1 MGSRKGVD
9 ARIVAVLAAAL
20 VVLFGLAVWL
30 WLAGREPGDGS
41 VEAGFARDMSVHHAQ
56 AVEMAEIV
64 RDRTEDPEMRTLAKD
79 VALTQQAQIGQ
90 MRGWLAV
97 WRLPPTGTEPAMAW
111 MGMPAEGRMPGM
123 ATQEEINRLSELPS
137 READKRFLE
146 LMIPHH
152 RAALD
157 MAEAVLERTGQ
168 PEVVGLAT
176 AIKNSQ
182 ESETAAMEEMLR
194 DMGEKAPAEDTSGG
208 MDNMPGMEQE
218 NDRGDGE

>member
-1 MGSRKGVD
+1 MKGSRGGVD
-9 ARIVAVLAAAL
+9 ARLVAVLAAAL

-41 VEAGFARDMSVHHAQ
+41 VEAGFARDMISHHAQ

-64 RDRTEDPEMRTLAKD
+64 RDRTEDPEIRTLAKD
-79 VALTQQAQIGQ
+79 IALTQQAQIGQ

-97 WRLPPTGTEPAMAW
+97 WGLSPTGTEPAMTW

-123 ATQEEINRLSELPS
+123 ATQEEINRLSELPPG
-137 READKRFLE
+137 EADKRFLE

-157 MAEAVLERTGQ
+157 MAGAVLEKTDR
-168 PEVVGLAT
+168 PAVKELAT
-176 AIKNSQ
+176 AIKSSQ
-182 ESETAAMEEMLR
+182 ETEIAYMEQMLR
-194 DMGEKAPAEDTSGG
+194 DRGEKAPAKDPSGG
-208 MDNMPGMEQE
+208 MDSMPGMEQ
-218 NDRGDGE
+218 GDGA

>member
-9 ARIVAVLAAAL
+9 ARIFAVLAAAL

-64 RDRTEDPEMRTLAKD
+64 RDRTEDSEMRTLAKD

-97 WRLPPTGTEPAMAW
+97 WGLPPTGTEPAMTW
-111 MGMPAEGRMPGM
+111 MGMPTEGRMPGM
-123 ATQEEINRLSELPS
+123 ATQEEINRLRELPPG
-137 READKRFLE
+137 EADKRFLQ

-157 MAEAVLERTGQ
+157 MAGAVLERTGQ

-182 ESETAAMEEMLR
+182 ESEIAAMQQMLR
-194 DMGEKAPAEDTSGG
+194 DMGGKAPEDASGG
-208 MDNMPGMEQE
+208 MDSMPGMQQE
-218 NDRGDGE
+218 NEGGDGE